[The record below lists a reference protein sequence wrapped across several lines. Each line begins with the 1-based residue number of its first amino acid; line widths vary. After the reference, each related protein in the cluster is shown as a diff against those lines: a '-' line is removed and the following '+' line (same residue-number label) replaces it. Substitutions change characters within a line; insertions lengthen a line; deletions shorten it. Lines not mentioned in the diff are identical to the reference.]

1 MATLDQTRPASDD
14 ARDERFPG
22 APLGP
27 DSLTW
32 KHFGDTRGLLFA
44 ARTGGWLQNL
54 HPAVGWMLQEHTD
67 TFSNPW
73 NRIFRSLPIL
83 NAVIY
88 DEPVE
93 PVFGAHEAERVSTA
107 RGRRVR
113 DFHKGLNV
121 TDAQGRGWHALQPDV
136 FYWTHATFV
145 EAIVTTQEL
154 NGTPFTLAE
163 KDQLIAESVTWWRR
177 YGMADIDGMPT
188 DWASFDAY
196 WNDILERVLERNPT
210 SDFTN
215 DVHRLKIGAPPGLP
229 APLWVLLRP
238 AIMRAYR
245 WMSIGSAPPRVR
257 ELQGLEWSA
266 RDEQAFRVVRRAVRL
281 AWTVLPESLQYQ
293 PNAVQAR
300 RRKRLAD
307 ERAVGVS
314 A

>member
-1 MATLDQTRPASDD
+1 MATTTLPRTGRFTREGDAPA
-14 ARDERFPG
+14 G

-27 DSLTW
+27 GSLTW

-73 NRIFRSLPIL
+73 DRIFRSLPMI

-93 PVFGAHEAERVSTA
+93 QVFGEYEAERVSTA
-107 RGRRVR
+107 RGRRIR
-113 DFHKGLNV
+113 DFHKNLNV
-121 TDAQGRGWHALQPDV
+121 KDVEGRTWHALQPDV

-145 EAIVTTQEL
+145 EAIVATQDL
-154 NGTPFTLAE
+154 FGTPLTLAE

-196 WNDILERVLERNPT
+196 WNDILESVLERNPT

-215 DVHRLKIGAPPGLP
+215 DVHLLKISSPPGLP
-229 APLWVLLRP
+229 TPLWVLVRP
-238 AIMRAYR
+238 AVMKTYR
-245 WMSIGSAPPRVR
+245 WMSVGMSPPRVR
-257 ELQGLEWSA
+257 ELQELEWTA
-266 RDEQAFRVVRRAVRL
+266 RDERLFKLACRAVGA
-281 AWTVLPESLQYQ
+281 AWNVLPESLQYQ
-293 PNAVQAR
+293 PNALQAR
-300 RRKRLAD
+300 RRKRVAD
-307 ERAVGVS
+307 DRRA
-314 A
+314 AAA